1 MLGDGRQ
8 VACDLIDG
16 LARWGD
22 GGVDLM
28 AGPQGRR
35 LRVELAGPA
44 RRAGDPAGARALLA
58 ADPGPTPST
67 ASFTPDVLT
76 ELARCAVDDAPDTAD
91 SALDA
96 AEQAW
101 LASGMRARGRR
112 RCCCCVPPATG
123 GRAVRPPPRWGAFA
137 GLARVDAGGRRAG
150 GAGSDHLAA
159 ALTAE
164 WIAALVDAGRVEE
177 ARSEAVPAA
186 NRLLA
191 TARPSRQLA
200 GLRLAVARVAA
211 VGGPRAAPRTTC

>member
-44 RRAGDPAGARALLA
+44 RRAGDPSAARALLA
-58 ADPGPTPST
+58 ADPG
-67 ASFTPDVLT
+67 ADDLEGELHADVLT

-91 SALDA
+91 AALDA

-101 LASGMRARGRR
+101 SPRDASPGSPPVLLLRA
-112 RCCCCVPPATG
+112 
-123 GRAVRPPPRWGAFA
+123 
-137 GLARVDAGGRRAG
+137 ARDRRAG
-150 GAGSDHLAA
+150 RAA
-159 ALTAE
+159 AA
-164 WIAALVDAGRVEE
+164 
-177 ARSEAVPAA
+177 
-186 NRLLA
+186 
-191 TARPSRQLA
+191 
-200 GLRLAVARVAA
+200 AVAMRPPAW
-211 VGGPRAAPRTTC
+211 RA